1 MALVI
6 ANPAMSKPE
15 VSLVQALNDYET
27 ILPDKDKIQLHS
39 QGAPDVMAALNL
51 ATTIDAKNT
60 SHRRQ
65 CMGPRLITFLE
76 SVQHFS
82 SIVDTFVSSHPEIAA
97 LVWGGLKLALLVL
110 ISSSVSG
117 YH

>member
-6 ANPAMSKPE
+6 ANPAISNPG
-15 VSLVQALNDYET
+15 VTLVQALYDFET
-27 ILPDKDKIQLHS
+27 ILSDEDKTQLHS

-76 SVQHFS
+76 SVQQFS
-82 SIVDTFVSSHPEIAA
+82 SIVDTFISSHPEIAA
-97 LVWGGLKLALLVL
+97 LVWGGLKLTLLVL
-110 ISSSVSG
+110 ISISLEG

>member
-6 ANPAMSKPE
+6 ANPTMSNPG
-15 VSLVQALNDYET
+15 VALVQALNDYEA
-27 ILPDKDKIQLHS
+27 ILSDEDKYQLHS

-51 ATTIDAKNT
+51 ATTIDGKNT

-76 SVQHFS
+76 SVQQFS
-82 SIVDTFVSSHPEIAA
+82 SIVDTFVSSHDIAA
-97 LVWGGLKLALLVL
+97 LVWGGVKLTLLVL
-110 ISSSVSG
+110 ISMG
-117 YH
+117 LEDYH

>member
-1 MALVI
+1 MALVV
-6 ANPAMSKPE
+6 ANTALSKPE
-15 VSLVQALNDYET
+15 ISLVQALNDYET
-27 ILPDKDKIQLHS
+27 ILSDEDQIQLHS
-39 QGAPDVMAALNL
+39 QGTPDVMAALNL
-51 ATTIDAKNT
+51 ATAIDAKNT

-76 SVQHFS
+76 SVQQFS

-97 LVWGGLKLALLVL
+97 LVWGGLKLALLVI
-110 ISSSVSG
+110 ISLYIRG

>member
-6 ANPAMSKPE
+6 ANPAIS
-15 VSLVQALNDYET
+15 STGNTLVEALDDYET
-27 ILPDKDKIQLHS
+27 ILSDEDKIQLHS

-76 SVQHFS
+76 SVQQFS
-82 SIVDTFVSSHPEIAA
+82 SIVDTFVSSHPDIAA
-97 LVWGGLKLALLVL
+97 LVWGGLKLTLLVL
-110 ISSSVSG
+110 ISISLNG

>member
-1 MALVI
+1 MAMVI
-6 ANPAMSKPE
+6 ANPAMSSPG
-15 VSLVQALNDYET
+15 VTLVQALNDYET
-27 ILPDKDKIQLHS
+27 ILSDEDKTQLHS

-76 SVQHFS
+76 SVQQFS
-82 SIVDTFVSSHPEIAA
+82 SIVDTFVSSHPDIAA
-97 LVWGGLKLALLVL
+97 LVWGGLKLTLLVL
-110 ISSSVSG
+110 ISISLEG

>member
-1 MALVI
+1 MALVVG
-6 ANPAMSKPE
+6 NPAMLNPG
-15 VSLVQALNDYET
+15 VTLVQALNDYET
-27 ILPDKDKIQLHS
+27 ILSDEDKIHLHS

-60 SHRRQ
+60 SHRRR

-76 SVQHFS
+76 SVQQFS
-82 SIVDTFVSSHPEIAA
+82 SIVDTFVSSHPDIAA
-97 LVWGGLKLALLVL
+97 LVWGGLKLTLLVL
-110 ISSSVSG
+110 ISMSLKG

>member
-6 ANPAMSKPE
+6 ANSAMSNPG
-15 VSLVQALNDYET
+15 VTLVQALNDYEA
-27 ILPDKDKIQLHS
+27 ILSDEDKTQLHS

-51 ATTIDAKNT
+51 ATAIDAKITN
-60 SHRRQ
+60 HRRQ

-76 SVQHFS
+76 SVQRFS
-82 SIVDTFVSSHPEIAA
+82 SVIDTFVSSHPNIAA
-97 LVWGGLKLALLVL
+97 LVWGGLKLTLLVL
-110 ISSSVSG
+110 ISISLEG

>member
-6 ANPAMSKPE
+6 ANPAMSNPG
-15 VSLVQALNDYET
+15 VALVQALNDYET
-27 ILPDKDKIQLHS
+27 ILSDEDKTQLHS

-51 ATTIDAKNT
+51 ATAIDAKNS

-76 SVQHFS
+76 SVQQFS
-82 SIVDTFVSSHPEIAA
+82 SIIDTFVSSHPDIAA
-97 LVWGGLKLALLVL
+97 LVWGGLKLTLLVL
-110 ISSSVSG
+110 MSISLED

>member
-6 ANPAMSKPE
+6 ANQAISKPG
-15 VSLVQALNDYET
+15 VALVQALNDFES
-27 ILPDKDKIQLHS
+27 ILSDEDKTQLHS

-76 SVQHFS
+76 SVQQFS
-82 SIVDTFVSSHPEIAA
+82 SIVDTFISSHPDIAA
-97 LVWGGLKLALLVL
+97 LVWGGVKLTLLVL
-110 ISSSVSG
+110 ISISLKG

>member
-6 ANPAMSKPE
+6 ANPATSSPG
-15 VSLVQALNDYET
+15 VTLVQALNDYET
-27 ILPDKDKIQLHS
+27 ILSDDARIQLHS
-39 QGAPDVMAALNL
+39 QGTPDVMAALNL

-65 CMGPRLITFLE
+65 CIGPRLITFLE
-76 SVQHFS
+76 SVQQFS
-82 SIVDTFVSSHPEIAA
+82 SVVDTFVSSHPDIAA
-97 LVWGGLKLALLVL
+97 LVWGGLKLTLLVL
-110 ISSSVSG
+110 ISTSLKG

>member
-1 MALVI
+1 MALVV
-6 ANPAMSKPE
+6 ANTTLSKPE

-27 ILPDKDKIQLHS
+27 ILSDEDKIRLHS
-39 QGAPDVMAALNL
+39 QGVPDVMAALNF
-51 ATTIDAKNT
+51 ATTIDTKNA

-76 SVQHFS
+76 SVQQFS
-82 SIVDTFVSSHPEIAA
+82 STVDTFVSSHPEIAA

-110 ISSSVSG
+110 ISLNIRG

>member
-1 MALVI
+1 MALVV
-6 ANPAMSKPE
+6 ANTALSKPE
-15 VSLVQALNDYET
+15 MSLVQALNDYET
-27 ILPDKDKIQLHS
+27 ILSDENKIRLHS
-39 QGAPDVMAALNL
+39 QGVPDVMAALNL

-76 SVQHFS
+76 SVQQFS
-82 SIVDTFVSSHPEIAA
+82 SIVDTFVGSHPEIAA
-97 LVWGGLKLALLVL
+97 LVWGGLKLTLLVL
-110 ISSSVSG
+110 ISLSIRG

>member
-27 ILPDKDKIQLHS
+27 ILSDEDKIQFHS
-39 QGAPDVMAALNL
+39 QGAPDVLAALNL
-51 ATTIDAKNT
+51 ATIIDAKNT
-60 SHRRQ
+60 SQRRQ

-76 SVQHFS
+76 SVQQFS
-82 SIVDTFVSSHPEIAA
+82 SIVDTFVSSHPDIAA

-110 ISSSVSG
+110 ISLSLRS

>member
-6 ANPAMSKPE
+6 ANPVTSNHGAT
-15 VSLVQALNDYET
+15 LLQALNDYET
-27 ILPDKDKIQLHS
+27 ILSDEDKIQLHS
-39 QGAPDVMAALNL
+39 QGAPGVMAALNL
-51 ATTIDAKNT
+51 ATIIDAKNT

-76 SVQHFS
+76 SVQQFS
-82 SIVDTFVSSHPEIAA
+82 SIVDTFVSSHPNIAA
-97 LVWGGLKLALLVL
+97 LVWGGVKMTLLVL
-110 ISSSVSG
+110 TSMSLEG

>member
-6 ANPAMSKPE
+6 ANTAISNTG
-15 VSLVQALNDYET
+15 VTLVQALNDYET
-27 ILPDKDKIQLHS
+27 ILSDEDKIQLHS

-76 SVQHFS
+76 SVQQFS
-82 SIVDTFVSSHPEIAA
+82 SIVDTFVSSHPDIAA
-97 LVWGGLKLALLVL
+97 LLWGGLKLTLLVL
-110 ISSSVSG
+110 ISISLNG

>member
-6 ANPAMSKPE
+6 ANPAISKPGFG
-15 VSLVQALNDYET
+15 LVQALNDYET
-27 ILPDKDKIQLHS
+27 ILSDEDKIRLHS

-76 SVQHFS
+76 SVQQFS
-82 SIVDTFVSSHPEIAA
+82 SIVDTFISSHPDIAA
-97 LVWGGLKLALLVL
+97 LVWGGVKLTLLVL
-110 ISSSVSG
+110 ISISLEC

>member
-6 ANPAMSKPE
+6 ANPTMSNPG
-15 VSLVQALNDYET
+15 VTLVQALNDYEA
-27 ILPDKDKIQLHS
+27 ILSDEARVQLHS
-39 QGAPDVMAALNL
+39 QGVPDVMAALNL

-76 SVQHFS
+76 SVQQFS
-82 SIVDTFVSSHPEIAA
+82 SIIDTFVSSHPDIAA
-97 LVWGGLKLALLVL
+97 LVWGGLKLTLLVL
-110 ISSSVSG
+110 ISMSLKG

>member
-6 ANPAMSKPE
+6 ANPAMSSPG
-15 VSLVQALNDYET
+15 VTLVRALIDYET
-27 ILPDKDKIQLHS
+27 ILSDEDKIQLHS
-39 QGAPDVMAALNL
+39 QGVPDVMAALNL
-51 ATTIDAKNT
+51 ATAIDAKNT

-76 SVQHFS
+76 SVQQFS
-82 SIVDTFVSSHPEIAA
+82 SIVDTFVSSHPNIAA
-97 LVWGGLKLALLVL
+97 LVWGGVKLTLLVL
-110 ISSSVSG
+110 ISMSLKG

>member
-1 MALVI
+1 MSS
-6 ANPAMSKPE
+6 PATT
-15 VSLVQALNDYET
+15 LVQALNDYET
-27 ILPDKDKIQLHS
+27 ILSGEDKARLHY

-65 CMGPRLITFLE
+65 CMGSRLITFLE
-76 SVQHFS
+76 SVQQFS
-82 SIVDTFVSSHPEIAA
+82 SIVDTFVSSNPNIAG
-97 LVWGGLKLALLVL
+97 LVWGGLKLTLLVL
-110 ISSSVSG
+110 ISVGLEG

>member
-6 ANPAMSKPE
+6 ANSAMSNPG
-15 VSLVQALNDYET
+15 VTLVQALNDYEA
-27 ILPDKDKIQLHS
+27 ILSDEDKTQLHS

-51 ATTIDAKNT
+51 ATTIDDKNT

-65 CMGPRLITFLE
+65 CMGQRMITFLE
-76 SVQHFS
+76 SVQQFS

-97 LVWGGLKLALLVL
+97 LVWGGLKLTLLVR
-110 ISSSVSG
+110 ISISLEG